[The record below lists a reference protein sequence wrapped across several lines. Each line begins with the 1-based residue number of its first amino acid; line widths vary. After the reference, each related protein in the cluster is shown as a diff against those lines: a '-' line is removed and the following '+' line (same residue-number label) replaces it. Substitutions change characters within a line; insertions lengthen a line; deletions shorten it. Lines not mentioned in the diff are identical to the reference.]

1 MGQAK
6 ELVDRAWQ
14 AIEAHTLDKLSELY
28 APDVEITHPGGIRL
42 RGPEQ
47 LRPFLEAYLAA
58 FPDLRH
64 ESVDW
69 VESGDAIAVELRTTG
84 THSGPLHTPD
94 GTIPPTGKHFLWESV
109 DFIKV
114 EGGKITSWHTYLD
127 QVPFLTQLG
136 LLPAPASAQM

>member
-14 AIEAHTLDKLSELY
+14 AIESHALDKLSELY
-28 APDVEITHPGGIRL
+28 TPDAEITHPGGIRF

-47 LRPFLEAYLAA
+47 LRPFLEAYLTA

-64 ESVDW
+64 EGVDW
-69 VESGDAIAVELRTTG
+69 VESGDTIAVELRTTG
-84 THSGPLHTPD
+84 THTGPLHTPD
-94 GTIPPTGKHFLWESV
+94 GAIPPTGKQFLWESV

-114 EGGKITSWHTYLD
+114 EGGKIASWHVYLD

-136 LLPAPASAQM
+136 LIPAPASA

>member
-6 ELVDRAWQ
+6 ELVNRAWQ
-14 AIEAHTLDKLSELY
+14 AIESHALDKLSELY
-28 APDVEITHPGGIRL
+28 TPDAEITHPGGIRL

-47 LRPFLEAYLAA
+47 LRPFLEAYLTA

-64 ESVDW
+64 EGVDW
-69 VESGDAIAVELRTTG
+69 VESEDTIAVEIRTTG
-84 THSGPLHTPD
+84 THTGQLHTP
-94 GTIPPTGKHFLWESV
+94 GGAIPPTGKQFLWESV

-114 EGGKITSWHTYLD
+114 EGGKITSWHVYLD

-136 LLPAPASAQM
+136 LIPAPASA